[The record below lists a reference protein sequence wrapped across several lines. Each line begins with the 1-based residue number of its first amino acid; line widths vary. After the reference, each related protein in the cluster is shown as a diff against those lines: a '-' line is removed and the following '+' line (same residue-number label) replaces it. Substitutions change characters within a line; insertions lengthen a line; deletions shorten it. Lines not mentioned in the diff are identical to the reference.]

1 MFSAILV
8 LCSLG
13 NPLEDS
19 GKERK
24 VSSHIRETREAMMIK
39 RPAMKKLLYASVA
52 VFLTGCSAFQHQPEP
67 IRLVTLDPG
76 HFHAAV
82 IQKKSYPGVS
92 DKVYVYAPKGEDL
105 NMHLQRIAEYNQR
118 SESPT
123 SWREK
128 IYAGND
134 FLQKMMQQKKGNL
147 LILAVNN
154 KYRSR
159 YISEGIKAGYHLFS
173 DKPMAITSEEYQS
186 LLQAIDMAQK
196 KKLMIL
202 DMMSE
207 RHQVTNALQKDL
219 VNQKAL
225 FGEIGP
231 GSPENPAIV
240 ITNTHH
246 FCKIVSGVANTRP
259 EWYFDPNQQGVGIAD
274 VNTHLVD
281 LVQWII
287 AGEKCIEPENVEVI
301 AARRWDSALTLEQY
315 RQITRKENFAPFLQ
329 PYVRNG
335 ILCVPSNGEIDF
347 KVNGIYARVSIQWN
361 FMAPEGAGDMQ
372 TATVNCEK
380 GSVTIEQGPEQLY
393 KPSIHVRFNDPEN
406 RPDTEEELE
415 KVIMKLSGKYPSISL
430 NRENDLFRIMIPDSL
445 FVDHETLITKSM
457 EKLLD
462 YYHNGGVPQWEI
474 AQLKTKYRIIS
485 EAVRLSE

>member
-1 MFSAILV
+1 
-8 LCSLG
+8 
-13 NPLEDS
+13 
-19 GKERK
+19 
-24 VSSHIRETREAMMIK
+24 
-39 RPAMKKLLYASVA
+39 MKKLLYASAA
-52 VFLTGCSAFQHQPEP
+52 VLLTGCSASQHRPEP

-92 DKVYVYAPKGEDL
+92 DEAYVYAPEGEDL
-105 NMHLQRIAEYNQR
+105 NLHLQRIAGYNQR

-134 FLQKMMQQKKGNL
+134 FLQKMVQQKKGNL

-173 DKPMAITSEEYQS
+173 DKPMAITPEEYQS
-186 LLQAIDMAQK
+186 LLRAIDMAQK
-196 KKLMIL
+196 KKLIIL

-207 RHQVTNALQKDL
+207 RYQVTNALQKDL
-219 VNQKAL
+219 VDQKAL

-240 ITNTHH
+240 ISNTHH

-281 LVQWII
+281 LVQWTV

-335 ILCVPSNGEIDF
+335 IL
-347 KVNGIYARVSIQWN
+347 
-361 FMAPEGAGDMQ
+361 
-372 TATVNCEK
+372 EK

-406 RPDTEEELE
+406 RPDTEEELGR
-415 KVIMKLSGKYPSISL
+415 VIMELSGKYPGISL
-430 NRENDLFRIMIPDSL
+430 TRENGQFRIMIPDSL
-445 FVDHETLITKSM
+445 FVGHETHITRSM